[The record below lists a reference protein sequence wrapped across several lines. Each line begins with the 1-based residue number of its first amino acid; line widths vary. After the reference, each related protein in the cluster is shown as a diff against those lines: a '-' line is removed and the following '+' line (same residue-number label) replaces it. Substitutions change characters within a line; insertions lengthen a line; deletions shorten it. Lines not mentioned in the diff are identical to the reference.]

1 MITNLQLERF
11 SNYEQMSQAAAQFIE
26 QQVQQNPSLIFCLA
40 TGSTPI
46 RAYEILAKSKI
57 KFKGV
62 RLLALDEWGDMDS
75 DNTASCY
82 HYLNTYLIKPLGIQT
97 SIIFNTSGLDALN
110 KPQEFLINHGPI
122 DLCILGMGQNGHLG
136 FNEPAMFLEPHS
148 HKVELSNESKN
159 HPMISG
165 QETKPTFGFTL
176 GMADILQSRKIL
188 LLVNGAHKKK
198 IFQNFMGKKITTNLP
213 ASFLWLHPNV
223 TCMTDNEVW

>member
-1 MITNLQLERF
+1 MSSIHFEKLED
-11 SNYEQMSQAAAQFIE
+11 YEQMSESAARFIE
-26 QQVQQNPSLIFCLA
+26 QAVHQNPALILCAA
-40 TGSTPI
+40 TGSTPTVS
-46 RAYEILAKSKI
+46 YEKLADSSQN
-57 KFKGV
+57 FKDV
-62 RLLALDEWGDMDS
+62 QLLALDEWGNMDPE
-75 DNTASCY
+75 NIASCY

-97 SIIFNTSGLDALN
+97 SIIFNSSGLDALN

-136 FNEPAMFLEPHS
+136 FNEPAQFLVPYS

-223 TCMTDNEVW
+223 TCLTDNEVW